1 MKQILAKCLVVALL
15 GVGVGVGCSSAG
27 GVDASTSP
35 GGAGGGGDGA
45 GAGQGGSDGSGLG
58 GGGSGGSVVNTAGGG
73 PGQGCGYAQIPT
85 VREAGAILIVFD
97 QSSSMSEDED
107 GNKFGDNGFDPAT
120 KKWKVTTKAV
130 KDMVTT
136 LPSDTN
142 LGMLLFPSE
151 LSDDYCVVPAT
162 PQIQVAPL
170 TQSGAAVQSRLSTQ
184 DPSGPGGVTPLAQ
197 ALQAGHTY
205 LMGLGGISGQ
215 KAVLLVT
222 DGAPSPLCGQADNET
237 AAIAAEAYTKLGYQT
252 FVIGLAGSAP
262 TLLSQTARNGATDRF
277 PGCNPA
283 CGTDLFKNDLETCCH
298 YVAEGGQTA
307 ADLGKALSEIA
318 SKFLSSCVFSVP
330 KGQDPSKFDPG
341 LVNVIVTQE
350 GGEPQVLKQDSGDG
364 WGYVGGGS
372 DQLEIKGPTCEA
384 ILKNP
389 SKVEILLGCPT
400 GQIK

>member
-1 MKQILAKCLVVALL
+1 
-15 GVGVGVGCSSAG
+15 
-27 GVDASTSP
+27 
-35 GGAGGGGDGA
+35 
-45 GAGQGGSDGSGLG
+45 
-58 GGGSGGSVVNTAGGG
+58 
-73 PGQGCGYAQIPT
+73 

-97 QSSSMSEDED
+97 QSSSMSEDEN
-107 GNKFGDNGFDPAT
+107 GKKFGDNGFNPAT
-120 KKWKVTTKAV
+120 KKWKVTTAAV
-130 KDMVTT
+130 KDMLAT
-136 LPSDTN
+136 LPKDTN

-151 LSDDYCVVPAT
+151 LSDDYCKVPAT

-170 TQSGAAVQSRLSTQ
+170 AQSGAAIQSRLSTQ
-184 DPSGPGGVTPLAQ
+184 DPQGPGGVTPLAQ

-205 LMGLGGISGQ
+205 LKGLGGIQGQ

-222 DGAPSPLCGQADNET
+222 DGAPSVLCGMADNET
-237 AAIAAEAYTKLGYQT
+237 AAIAGEAYTKLNHPT
-252 FVIGLAGSAP
+252 FVIGLDGSAP
-262 TLLSQTARNGATDRF
+262 TLLSQTARNGNTDRF
-277 PGCNPA
+277 SGCNPK
-283 CGTDLFKNDLETCCH
+283 CGSDLFKNDLDTCCH

-307 ADLGKALSEIA
+307 AALSKALAEIA

-330 KGQDPSKFDPG
+330 KGQDPSTFDPG

-350 GGEPQVLKQDSGDG
+350 GGTPQVLKQDGQDG
-364 WGYVGGGS
+364 WVYTGGGS